1 MANQL
6 DLCDIR
12 DLAMRFGVHR
22 ADGTELQSIPSSILG
37 VNEIAPLTMAAAV
50 AGVSNH
56 GIYCSPTAIDKV
68 IIRETQKELTVPKS
82 QCSQAVTPEVA
93 AGMTYAMQR
102 VISGGTGGASSTGD
116 NTPLAGKT
124 GTTDSGVQTWMTGFS
139 SAVGTATWV
148 GNVSGSVALPGIRL
162 NNKAGNTVRH
172 DIWRTTMQTV
182 NKLYPGGPLAVPP
195 ADMTMVAV
203 PGIGGQIPA
212 TGGQNIKAGDLNF
225 AIVTAPVSSSQPA
238 GTVAYTRPAAGT
250 SIPRG
255 SQVKIYISKG
265 GNAPVPDVAGLT
277 VAAAKAKLL
286 AAGVSAV
293 SEPQPSQTQFFVH
306 SSSIA
311 KGYVVGT
318 DPAAGTS
325 AAGNGAIL
333 LVISAGP

>member
-1 MANQL
+1 
-6 DLCDIR
+6 
-12 DLAMRFGVHR
+12 
-22 ADGTELQSIPSSILG
+22 
-37 VNEIAPLTMAAAV
+37 
-50 AGVSNH
+50 
-56 GIYCSPTAIDKV
+56 
-68 IIRETQKELTVPKS
+68 
-82 QCSQAVTPEVA
+82 
-93 AGMTYAMQR
+93 MQR

-182 NKLYPGGPLAVPP
+182 NKLYPGGPLQQPP
-195 ADMTMVAV
+195 ADMIAATMVTV

-225 AIVTAPVSSSQPA
+225 AIVTTPVTSSQPA
-238 GTVAYTRPAAGT
+238 GTVAYTRPAAGA

-286 AAGVSAV
+286 AAGFSAV
-293 SEPQPSQTQFFVH
+293 SEPQPSQTQFFVK
-306 SSSIA
+306 SSTIP
-311 KGYVVGT
+311 KGNVVGT

-333 LVISAGP
+333 LIISAGP